1 MFENKMKD
9 FGNKLKSI
17 IGEVSNTMPGI
28 PKLVNEIFFSN
39 FIWIL
44 ESFTFQLFSSYAS

>member
-17 IGEVSNTMPGI
+17 IGEVSDTMPGI
-28 PKLVNEIFFSN
+28 PKLVNESYFKIFIGF
-39 FIWIL
+39 
-44 ESFTFQLFSSYAS
+44 